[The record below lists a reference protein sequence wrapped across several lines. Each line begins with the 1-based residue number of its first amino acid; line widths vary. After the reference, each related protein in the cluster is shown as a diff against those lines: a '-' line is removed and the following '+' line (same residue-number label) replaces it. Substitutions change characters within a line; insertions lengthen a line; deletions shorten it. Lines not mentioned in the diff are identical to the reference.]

1 LIQVGAGNGAALVGE
16 RFDRIPRLL
25 AIEAD
30 DLAFSYMAN
39 NFQSRPGWTALKAL
53 ISDEESESIF
63 YVASNPNESG
73 LLDTEALKAV
83 WRNLGCLET
92 RAQAATTL
100 STVMQHEKH
109 AEAYNWLCVDC
120 LPATRVL
127 LGLEK
132 QLEQFDVVDLRV
144 LDRSACVL
152 DQGCT
157 QAETDALLEP
167 LGYHA
172 AFVEEGTN
180 PNVLR
185 VLYVRDGNRRLE
197 IETDRLRQQYG
208 FEIEQLSQDNEELKR
223 GKEQLEKDK
232 ADLAAAR
239 NEQVDR
245 AQQLAQEVMQLIQ
258 GKTVAEKLAA
268 ERAQQADQAIK
279 AKDEQ
284 AKLAQERLAQIE
296 QLTQA
301 KTVSEKLAAERAQQA
316 DQAIKAKDE
325 QAKLAQERLAQI
337 EQLTQ
342 AKTVSEKL
350 AAERAQQAE
359 QAIKAKDE
367 QAKFAQE
374 IQVQLDQLA
383 VDRDQQAKIAAERQA
398 LLEAQLQARDC
409 QRQRFLELKQGF
421 SRTLAALTEALDEV
435 DQALHVLTLG
445 AESAA
450 VLGRVRYLS
459 DTTRDLLDSA
469 SLALLLEDCSTE
481 VAPQLAGLVG
491 EVTGRPIIGEALKS
505 PGSVL
510 PIYHRPDSKGDLGV
524 IKQIFIDNQYDF
536 SWISQGKRLTKLFDE
551 TITSGRT
558 PLIVDAG
565 ANIGASCQWF
575 LRKFPKSR
583 VLAVEPDLENCQL
596 LRYNCAGSP
605 VDLFCGAVADR
616 KRTLRFQDPGE
627 SDWGFRVADDG
638 GREVLCIGPD
648 EILSYADRLDY
659 SPIIF
664 KIDIEGGEDLL
675 FSGGCEWLARIP
687 VIIIELHDWLFPDRR
702 TSRNFQLAL
711 NKYDFQLY
719 CRGENLFCFNSAIF
733 LDKKT

>member
-1 LIQVGAGNGAALVGE
+1 MITTEIFTNCLKYLYPCTGLIHVGAGNGSALAGE
-16 RFDRIPRLL
+16 RFDRLPRLL

-30 DLAFSYMAN
+30 DLAFSYLAN
-39 NFQSRPGWTALKAL
+39 NFQNRPGWTALKAL
-53 ISDEESESIF
+53 VSDEESETSF

-73 LLDTEALKAV
+73 LLDPEVLKAV
-83 WRNLGCLET
+83 WRNIGCMEI
-92 RAQAATTL
+92 RAQASTTL
-100 STVMQHEKH
+100 SAVMQRENH
-109 AEAYNWLCVDC
+109 AEAYNWLCIDC
-120 LPATRVL
+120 LPATRIL
-127 LGLEK
+127 HGLEK
-132 QLEQFDVVDLRV
+132 QLEQFDVIDLRV
-144 LDRSACVL
+144 LDQAAGVL
-152 DQGCT
+152 DQGCAK
-157 QAETDALLEP
+157 AETDALLEP
-167 LGYHA
+167 LGYQA

-185 VLYVRDGNRRLE
+185 VLYVRNGHRRLE
-197 IETDRLRQQYG
+197 IQTDRLKQQYE
-208 FEIEQLSQDNEELKR
+208 FEIQQLCQDNEELKQ
-223 GKEQLEKDK
+223 GKAQLEKDK

-239 NEQVDR
+239 NEQVGR
-245 AQQLAQEVMQLIQ
+245 AQQLVKEVEQLTQ
-258 GKTVAEKLAA
+258 AKAVAEKLAA
-268 ERAQQADQAIK
+268 ERAQQS
-279 AKDEQ
+279 EQ
-284 AKLAQERLAQIE
+284 A
-296 QLTQA
+296 T
-301 KTVSEKLAAERAQQA
+301 
-316 DQAIKAKDE
+316 
-325 QAKLAQERLAQI
+325 
-337 EQLTQ
+337 
-342 AKTVSEKL
+342 
-350 AAERAQQAE
+350 
-359 QAIKAKDE
+359 KAKDE

-374 IQVQLDQLA
+374 LQVQLDQLA
-383 VDRDQQAKIAAERQA
+383 VDRDQQAKIAVDRQA
-398 LLEAQLQARDC
+398 LLEAQFKARDC
-409 QRQRFLELKQGF
+409 QRQRFFELKQSF
-421 SRTLAALTEALDEV
+421 SRTLVALTEGLDEI
-435 DQALHVLTLG
+435 DQSLG
-445 AESAA
+445 GLIFGPESTA
-450 VLGRVRYLS
+450 VLGRVKYLS

-524 IKQIFIDNQYDF
+524 IKQIFIENQYDF

-558 PLIVDAG
+558 PLIIDAG

-583 VLAVEPDLENCQL
+583 VLAIEPDLENCQL
-596 LRYNCAGSP
+596 LRHNCAGSP

-616 KRTLRFQDPGE
+616 KRTLCFQDPGE

-638 GREVLCIGPD
+638 GRGVLCIGPQ

-659 SPIIF
+659 SPMIF

-675 FSGGCEWLARIP
+675 FSGDCEWLARIP

-719 CRGENLFCFNSAIF
+719 CRGENLFCFNSAVF
-733 LDKKT
+733 LGNET